1 MIEDIKSSRHIT
13 SSLKLKD
20 LENRATE
27 EELLHFNKLALSD
40 LQRKELDSKSKY
52 APTITAQRGFS
63 NGKHISHG
71 FFTKMPAAI

>member
-20 LENRATE
+20 LEDRATE
-27 EELLHFNKLALSD
+27 EELLHFNKLVLSD

-63 NGKHISHG
+63 ISNGEHISHG
-71 FFTKMPAAI
+71 FFTKLAI